1 MYRNNLLHTGV
12 AADVVPSPL
21 NLKWKQTFGGDVD
34 SSPAVVGSRL
44 YVGSDDGS
52 LYALDVATGN
62 IIWSF
67 KEIAPLPVTIA
78 WDSSPAVA
86 TVGGQTVIFAGNDND
101 YLYAIRDDGA
111 TATKLWSYTD
121 ALSPADINSS
131 PAVTSIAGTQ
141 VVIFGS
147 EAGALGGGLY
157 AVVAATGALYA
168 GWPINPFRPA
178 VGVAFTTSPAIL
190 GQTIFIGSSG
200 APFNLYG
207 VNLGNGVLLWAA
219 PFTAGGAIFSSPAV
233 ANVVVGGVPTDLV
246 FFGADDSKL
255 YALVAASGALQWSFA
270 VGGKIDS
277 SPAVATIPTPPLAC
291 SPGPTVAVIFGS
303 DDNNLYA
310 VRASDGTPCW
320 TFPSTGAL
328 PFRSSPTVSGQ
339 TVYAGSDDG
348 NLYAVD
354 INTGSWRWSF
364 PSAAA
369 MGDPATPPNPVVSGT
384 TVYAGSKDNKLY
396 AFEGPVVT
404 TTLTSI
410 VSTTTTTT
418 VPVTETSTVTTS
430 TTTTTVS
437 TGTTQTETTTTTSVI
452 TSLTTTWA
460 AVSPPSAIPGFPVEG
475 ILLGLVGG
483 LVALTLLGRRRRRQ

>member
-1 MYRNNLLHTGV
+1 
-12 AADVVPSPL
+12 
-21 NLKWKQTFGGDVD
+21 
-34 SSPAVVGSRL
+34 
-44 YVGSDDGS
+44 
-52 LYALDVATGN
+52 
-62 IIWSF
+62 
-67 KEIAPLPVTIA
+67 
-78 WDSSPAVA
+78 
-86 TVGGQTVIFAGNDND
+86 
-101 YLYAIRDDGA
+101 
-111 TATKLWSYTD
+111 
-121 ALSPADINSS
+121 
-131 PAVTSIAGTQ
+131 
-141 VVIFGS
+141 
-147 EAGALGGGLY
+147 LGGGLY

-178 VGVAFTTSPAIL
+178 GGVAFTTSPAIL

-207 VNLGNGVLLWAA
+207 VNLGNGVMLWAL

-246 FFGADDSKL
+246 FFGADDSKM

-339 TVYAGSDDG
+339 TVYVGSDDG
-348 NLYAVD
+348 NLYAID
-354 INTGSWRWSF
+354 LNTGSWRWSY

-369 MGDPATPPNPVVSGT
+369 MGDPLTPPNPVVSGT
-384 TVYAGSKDNKLY
+384 TVYVGSKDNKLY
-396 AFEGPVVT
+396 AFEGSVVT

-418 VPVTETSTVTTS
+418 VPVTQTSTVTTA
-430 TTTTTVS
+430 TTTVS
-437 TGTTQTETTTTTSVI
+437 TGTTQTQTTTQSVTSTVI
-452 TSLTTTWA
+452 AST
-460 AVSPPSAIPGFPVEG
+460 VSMAPPGPVPGFPIES
-475 ILLGLVGG
+475 ILVGLVGG